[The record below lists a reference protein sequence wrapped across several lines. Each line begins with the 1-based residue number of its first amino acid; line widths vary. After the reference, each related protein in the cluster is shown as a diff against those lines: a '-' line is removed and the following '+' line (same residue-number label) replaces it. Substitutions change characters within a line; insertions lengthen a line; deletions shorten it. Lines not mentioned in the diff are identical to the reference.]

1 VWRVAAGGVFR
12 GEAVSCRCVFLSCD
26 SSSDELMCLHWQPAI
41 VTIDIYVMYIYL
53 ANKLSLSLSPAVHGR
68 YSAAV
73 VGGSVAEWLACWTQA
88 QMDPGSNRSCDA
100 VG

>member
-1 VWRVAAGGVFR
+1 MCVCVCDRSEKEVSVVRRVAAGGVFR

-53 ANKLSLSLSPAVHGR
+53 ANKLSLYLSLRRCMASGYIASIVRP
-68 YSAAV
+68 
-73 VGGSVAEWLACWTQA
+73 
-88 QMDPGSNRSCDA
+88 
-100 VG
+100 